1 MDDRSDKGP
10 EASSEAA
17 DATIAVAEATAATA
31 ATAAVVS
38 PAARKM
44 MIDLALRGGAF
55 LARKLLGKRLS
66 AMDYT
71 PGQASQI
78 LSGRGLHKAVASAA
92 AARMGLKFVPK
103 TLLIGGVVLAKTLYD
118 RKRAKEAKKALRK

>member
-1 MDDRSDKGP
+1 MADRSGTGT
-10 EASSEAA
+10 ETHSEAA

-31 ATAAVVS
+31 VTAAALS
-38 PAARKM
+38 PAARKFL
-44 MIDLALRGGAF
+44 IDITFRGGAF

-66 AMDYT
+66 AMEYT
-71 PGQASQI
+71 PKQASQI

-92 AARMGLKFVPK
+92 VTRLGFKSLPK
-103 TLLIGGVVLAKTLYD
+103 SLVVGGVVLAKTLYD